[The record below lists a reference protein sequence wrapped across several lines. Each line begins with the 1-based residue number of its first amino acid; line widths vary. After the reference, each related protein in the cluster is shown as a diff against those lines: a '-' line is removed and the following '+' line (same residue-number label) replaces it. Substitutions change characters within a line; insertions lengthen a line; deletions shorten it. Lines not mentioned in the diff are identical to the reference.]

1 MRSDVRPSACLAGF
15 ALTLAAC
22 GILGPATPTLTP
34 SPPTATPEP
43 RAALVNGEP
52 ILLADY
58 LAEVDR
64 FEDAHQVLGTDL
76 ATLSGYQGQILQ
88 GLIDQKLLAQGALAS
103 GPSVAEAEV
112 QSRLEELAAEAGGNE
127 ALGAWLAANG
137 YTLEGFRSAVAE
149 EMLAQKMVEE
159 IAAQVGDEAD
169 QVHARHLLVSTRGQ
183 AEDLRSQIAAGE
195 AFALLARQFTL
206 DLTTRPAGGDLGW
219 FPRGVLLAPEV
230 EEAAFAL
237 EPGEVSPVVESE
249 FGFHL
254 VETIERGV
262 RPLSPNAAVR
272 LGELAVEAWLA
283 AQRES
288 AALEIYVSP

>member
-1 MRSDVRPSACLAGF
+1 MRPDVRPSACLAGF

-159 IAAQVGDEAD
+159 IAAQVGNEAD

>member
-1 MRSDVRPSACLAGF
+1 MRPDVRPSACLAGF

-43 RAALVNGEP
+43 RAALVNREP

-103 GPSVAEAEV
+103 GLSVAEPEV

-183 AEDLRSQIAAGE
+183 ADDLRSQIAAGE

>member
-1 MRSDVRPSACLAGF
+1 MRPDVRPSACLAGF

-52 ILLADY
+52 LLLADY

-103 GPSVAEAEV
+103 GLSVAEPEV

-149 EMLAQKMVEE
+149 EMLAQMMVEE

-183 AEDLRSQIAAGE
+183 ADDLRSQIAAGE
-195 AFALLARQFTL
+195 AFALLARQFTI

>member
-1 MRSDVRPSACLAGF
+1 MRPDVRPSACLAGF

-183 AEDLRSQIAAGE
+183 ADDLRSQIAAGE